1 MRWLMENTEQIRA
14 ENSEGNYWGWAFLTG
29 ILVFIGVWI
38 YAISQW
44 GFLLGIM
51 FGWIPA
57 IIAAFVA
64 GLLWPLLA
72 LIVIGIIGLL
82 LYYS

>member
-1 MRWLMENTEQIRA
+1 MEQSKND
-14 ENSEGNYWGWAFLTG
+14 NNDWYWVGAVITG
-29 ILVFIGVWI
+29 LLVFAGVWI
-38 YAISQW
+38 YAIAQW

-57 IIAAFVA
+57 IIAAFIA

-72 LIVIGIIGLL
+72 LIILFVVGYILMN
-82 LYYS
+82 S